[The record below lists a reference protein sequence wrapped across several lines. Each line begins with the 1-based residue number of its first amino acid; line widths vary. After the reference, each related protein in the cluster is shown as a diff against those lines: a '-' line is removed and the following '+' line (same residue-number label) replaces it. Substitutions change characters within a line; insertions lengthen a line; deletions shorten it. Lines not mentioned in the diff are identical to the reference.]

1 MSGGAAPPS
10 GYLRRRVG
18 GAVLVARADAADAV
32 ERAAAGTTL
41 YAYAAAHPAGRVMQ
55 GRAPVYAAPLPGGAR
70 VVVRRSRH
78 GGLLAPLTGDRFL
91 WPGRAPA
98 ELRASARLA
107 AAGVPT
113 PEVVAYL
120 LYPAGPLLC
129 RSDVAS
135 AEVEDAD
142 DLGALLAER
151 AHTADAAAWLAP
163 VAALLD
169 ALGRAGARHPDLN
182 VKNVLLARRDGC
194 LVAHVLDVDRVR
206 FGAPGDPRV
215 MRANARRLLR
225 SAEKRRA
232 AGLAHVTDEALAP
245 LRALAAPA
253 ATREPASR

>member
-10 GYLRRRVG
+10 GYLRRRLG
-18 GAVLVARADAADAV
+18 TALLVARSDAADAV

-41 YAYAAAHPAGRVMQ
+41 YAYAAAHPAGRAMQ
-55 GRAPVYAAPLPGGAR
+55 GRAPVYAAPLPDGPR

-142 DLGALLAER
+142 DLGALLAEP
-151 AHTADAAAWLAP
+151 TASEGRWLAP
-163 VAALLD
+163 VVALLD
-169 ALGRAGARHPDLN
+169 ALARAGARHPDLN
-182 VKNVLLARRDGC
+182 VKNVLLARRDGR

-206 FGAPGDPRV
+206 FAAPGDLRV
-215 MRANARRLLR
+215 ARANAQRLLR
-225 SAEKRRA
+225 SAHKRRA
-232 AGLAHVTDEALAP
+232 AGLAHVTDHALAP
-245 LRALAAPA
+245 LAALARGRGPA
-253 ATREPASR
+253 AR